1 MYVATKAVIIHR
13 LAGALAKEMIN
24 NGATEIG
31 ILAYRTL
38 HTLSGVVLPIEL
50 SSNNRSNTVYTYMY
64 IANVSARVFVFN
76 EIITINIIIALVCV

>member
-1 MYVATKAVIIHR
+1 MVATKAVIIHR

-38 HTLSGVVLPIEL
+38 HTLSGVVLP
-50 SSNNRSNTVYTYMY
+50 SNYLQTTAQIPYIH
-64 IANVSARVFVFN
+64 IANVFVRARIF
-76 EIITINIIIALVCV
+76 I